1 MITRTRCLSAFKR
14 QNEQGDRMQMIRFRK
29 ILPLTLA
36 GLLCV
41 FLFTMP
47 HVCTA
52 GVKEGILLCGTTIL
66 PSLFP
71 FMAISGFLLET
82 GSGLLRGKWVT
93 RITKRLFRL
102 PSESASVILMA
113 MIGGF
118 PIGAKMTAQLLES
131 RRITQNQA
139 MRMCLFC
146 INAGPAFVI
155 SAVGYSLFK
164 SVRAGVILYSSMCLA
179 ALLCGMLCSFFDDGT
194 PIPIEKTRAP
204 SHDGTAASL
213 VRAVHGATD
222 AMLPGAGVYA
232 GILCVDHFVHLHR
245 RVRRSRPLTR
255 ERKAPA
261 ALRFG
266 GHRRRKRGGIPS
278 APARY
283 CGDPLLF
290 GAVGSLPNYAIPA
303 SVRCKARPFLGLPWG
318 LRSALVRCLRIASAH
333 FPLRGH
339 GICKQRRSCRHDLF
353 GFDPLLCGA
362 DAHEHSFDFRG

>member
-1 MITRTRCLSAFKR
+1 
-14 QNEQGDRMQMIRFRK
+14 MQMIRFRK

-41 FLFTMP
+41 CLFTMP

-52 GVKEGILLCGTTIL
+52 GVKEGVLLCGTTIL

-102 PSESASVILMA
+102 PGESASVILMA

-204 SHDGTAASL
+204 SHGGTAVSL

-222 AMLPGAGVYA
+222 AMLNICAWI
-232 GILCVDHFVHLHR
+232 ILFTCIGSCVDHAPLPENVKLVLHCVLEVTDGVSAAAYRLPLPAIAAILSFSGLSVHCQIMQYLQVCGVKLAHFWACR
-245 RVRRSRPLTR
+245 GVC
-255 ERKAPA
+255 A
-261 ALRFG
+261 ALSCAVCAMLLRIFPCEVTAFASSG
-266 GHRRRKRGGIPS
+266 GLVGMTYSVSIPS
-278 APARY
+278 FAALMLMSI
-283 CGDPLLF
+283 LLILE
-290 GAVGSLPNYAIPA
+290 VEPPKK
-303 SVRCKARPFLGLPWG
+303 VW
-318 LRSALVRCLRIASAH
+318 
-333 FPLRGH
+333 
-339 GICKQRRSCRHDLF
+339 
-353 GFDPLLCGA
+353 
-362 DAHEHSFDFRG
+362 